1 MIALPSEFR
10 SYVAR
15 WGSRVCV
22 WLVIEPLVQ
31 LGRGFFFLCT
41 FPPFRFI
48 VRGWRAAFV
57 CERLIFYISNCFSHF
72 GGAGY
77 DLEISRCF
85 FSTDSKKIPVIDP
98 RCVAY
103 EFHGRQAH
111 RPPSISSALTNERW
125 KNTNKKK
132 IRKFQGFIKV
142 RWNWPFGHKR
152 SQERLDCIWE

>member
-1 MIALPSEFR
+1 MCDRSTFR
-10 SYVAR
+10 ISFLCGAMR
-15 WGSRVCV
+15 FESLCLIGNRT
-22 WLVIEPLVQ
+22 
-31 LGRGFFFLCT
+31 LGTAWSWVFFLCT

-142 RWNWPFGHKR
+142 
-152 SQERLDCIWE
+152 L